1 MTCSVDDEKTRHL
14 EAGHTIDTP
23 ATGQFTKCETSFLR
37 KSIWMKSIA
46 TPTHPA
52 RLADF
57 PENERNLLLKNTL
70 RFIARSG
77 ISVLV
82 LRNPLALRLSAIF

>member
-1 MTCSVDDEKTRHL
+1 
-14 EAGHTIDTP
+14 
-23 ATGQFTKCETSFLR
+23 
-37 KSIWMKSIA
+37 MKSIA

-57 PENERNLLLKNTL
+57 PENERNLLPKKTL